1 MRIWD
6 LEGGLP
12 LACTRALGSTVR
24 CVAADEHL
32 LVAATSHD
40 FAIRAWRPSEVCAPP
55 PSFSH
60 AIFAHDSACVH
71 AVLVRPTIVLKVHIC
86 HCHIAHVGDAVD
98 MLSLDFV

>member
-40 FAIRAWRPSEVCAPP
+40 FAIRAWRPSTV
-55 PSFSH
+55 
-60 AIFAHDSACVH
+60 SALPRALLVPRA
-71 AVLVRPTIVLKVHIC
+71 AV
-86 HCHIAHVGDAVD
+86 
-98 MLSLDFV
+98 